1 MNKATRSLWTQTGAT
16 LEHVLLW
23 WCSTPLACQPVAA
36 AKHLRDWLLNIQYDG
51 KTTKQTS
58 IWNQVIGILNMVI
71 LLLAEAPET
80 LVSILRCLG
89 ETITVH
95 VACTTWDKQFRLA
108 LVASSLPIDYK
119 FENQEFYSKKSQ
131 LDGTTTT
138 GRLWSELLYTLTTFC
153 NNCDQHSTIPNE
165 LPLVEQIA
173 VLHRLGMK

>member
-1 MNKATRSLWTQTGAT
+1 M
-16 LEHVLLW
+16 
-23 WCSTPLACQPVAA
+23 
-36 AKHLRDWLLNIQYDG
+36 D
-51 KTTKQTS
+51 
-58 IWNQVIGILNMVI
+58 I

-89 ETITVH
+89 ETMTVH

-119 FENQEFYSKKSQ
+119 FENQEFYSKKTE
-131 LDGTTTT
+131 LDGTTTS
-138 GRLWSELLYTLTTFC
+138 GCLWSELLYTLTTFC

-173 VLHRLGMK
+173 VLHRLGNEMVSNL

>member
-1 MNKATRSLWTQTGAT
+1 MPIYRLSNNFFRFKN
-16 LEHVLLW
+16 
-23 WCSTPLACQPVAA
+23 ST
-36 AKHLRDWLLNIQYDG
+36 
-51 KTTKQTS
+51 
-58 IWNQVIGILNMVI
+58 
-71 LLLAEAPET
+71 EAPET

-119 FENQEFYSKKSQ
+119 FENPEFYSTKTQ
-131 LDGTTTT
+131 MDGTTTN
-138 GRLWSELLYTLTTFC
+138 GRVWSELLHTLTTFC

-173 VLHRLGMK
+173 VLHRLGKFQARD